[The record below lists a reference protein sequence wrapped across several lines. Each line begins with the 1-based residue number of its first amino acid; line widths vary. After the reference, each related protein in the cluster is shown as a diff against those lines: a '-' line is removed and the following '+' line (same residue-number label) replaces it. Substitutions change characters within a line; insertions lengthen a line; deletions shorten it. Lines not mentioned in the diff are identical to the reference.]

1 MEPEEENISMMNI
14 LGDNVLL
21 TSDNTAIVNSTYRLE
36 RDIGGLTV
44 NPYINNDY
52 HIHRTHSDIPNKDGE
67 MVFPELLLNL
77 VKKNNSGIRSI
88 LVDSYRNVARFSLTD
103 FDTVPDYL
111 VFLEVKYN
119 WDANNIL
126 SPDKLTEYINT
137 SFSMM
142 HTGINFVK
150 FQVKKINIEKRNYEK
165 EFFNMFMKK

>member
-1 MEPEEENISMMNI
+1 MEPEEDIMNI

-36 RDIGGLTV
+36 GGGLTV
-44 NPYINNDY
+44 NNPYINNDF

-119 WDANNIL
+119 WDSNNVL
-126 SPDKLTEYINT
+126 SPEKLTEYINT

-142 HTGINFVK
+142 YTDINFVK